1 MKRIV
6 KGCCR
11 IFAAIFI
18 VAVLVVPASCKSNPK
33 ITTSLSSDTISDS
46 YKPGVGYFLTDGSG
60 RTLYWTL
67 TDTVGQSNIA
77 GTILANWPIF
87 YVQNISVPLVPKMES
102 PPRLLPQLSEKDFN
116 SITRADG
123 SKQTTFKG
131 WPLYYYYQDKTA
143 HDSSGQ
149 GVDGKWFVVNPQSTY
164 PVPPAI
170 SISSPFNGAILS
182 PGSIKINVQTI
193 NFNPVD
199 KIGHHNAPGEGHIN
213 YFLDTEAPTAAG
225 KPAISTGG
233 KWAAVAGS
241 TYTFN
246 NVPSGT
252 HTISVELV
260 NNNQTPLVPPV
271 VSKVT
276 FVVGNVT
283 NSSLP
288 TGEIEAT
295 EYLGQ
300 KLTPIKQQNNNAIS
314 GTQYIDKSTY
324 NLTVDG
330 LVDHPLSLSYAGL
343 QAFPQESQVTG
354 LYCVD
359 GWNFTAK
366 WTGPTL
372 NSIFNNVEVKP
383 EAKIAIFYTADDPQ
397 GYTSLDLNYIRDN
410 NIIIALKDNDV
421 TLSPDR
427 GFPFQVVAM
436 SKYGYKWAKWVTRIE
451 LSSNIGFLGYWEM
464 NGYNNG
470 GSISLPTGQ

>member
-1 MKRIV
+1 MKKIV
-6 KGCCR
+6 KRCFR
-11 IFAAIFI
+11 IFAAIFTA
-18 VAVLVVPASCKSNPK
+18 AVLVVPISCQSNLK
-33 ITTSLSSDTISDS
+33 ITTTTPAYTISDY
-46 YKPGVGYFLTDGSG
+46 YKPGIGYFLTDAAG

-67 TDTVGQSNIA
+67 TDKVGQSNTA
-77 GTILANWPIF
+77 GATLANWPVF
-87 YVQNISVPLVPKMES
+87 YVQNISVSLVPKIES

-143 HDSSGQ
+143 YDSSGQ
-149 GVDGKWFVVNPQSTY
+149 GVDGKWFVVNPQATY

-182 PGSIKINVQTI
+182 PGSIMINVQTV

-199 KIGHHNAPGEGHIN
+199 KIGHPNAPGEGHIN

-225 KPAISTGG
+225 KQAISKGG
-233 KWAAVAGS
+233 TWAAVAGF

-246 NVPSGT
+246 NVLSGT

-271 VSKVT
+271 VAKVT

-283 NSSLP
+283 NSSPP

-295 EYLGQ
+295 DYLGQ
-300 KLTPIKQQNNNAIS
+300 KLTPIKQQNNNALS
-314 GTQYIDKSTY
+314 GTQYIDQSTY
-324 NLTVDG
+324 SLTIDG
-330 LVDHPLSLSYAGL
+330 LVDHPLGLSYTDL
-343 QAFPQESQVTG
+343 MEYPQESQVTG

-366 WTGPTL
+366 WTGPSL
-372 NSIFNNVEVKP
+372 NDIFTSAGVKP

-410 NIIIALKDNDV
+410 NIIIALKDNDI